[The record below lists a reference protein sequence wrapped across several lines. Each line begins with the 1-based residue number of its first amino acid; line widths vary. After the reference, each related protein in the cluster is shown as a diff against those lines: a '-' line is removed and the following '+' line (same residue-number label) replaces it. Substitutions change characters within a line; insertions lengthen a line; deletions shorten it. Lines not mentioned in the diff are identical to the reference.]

1 MIILTGGAGFIG
13 SVFLKKL
20 NQENV
25 RDIIIVDNI
34 ATSDK
39 WKNLL
44 NKNFVKY
51 ISKKQFFENLENKQ
65 YYNQIDAIFH
75 FGACSSTTELDFDY
89 LIENNLNFSIKLCEI
104 ALEYNIPFHYASS
117 AATYGLGEN
126 GFSDKFIDNLS
137 PLNRYGYSKHLF
149 DRWIIDNNYLDKVTG
164 YKFFNVFGPNEY
176 HKGNMASMIYKSY
189 NQILENGVV
198 RLFKSNVPQFS
209 DGGQIRDFIYVKD
222 VVNVMYDFYMSNI
235 KGIYNLGTGVGKT
248 WLDLV
253 NAVFNAMDK
262 SPNIE
267 FINMPDEISKQYQN
281 YTVADMSK
289 FIKLSNYN
297 FLTLEDAINDYVR
310 NHLVKDWQYI

>member
-13 SVFLKKL
+13 SVFLEKL
-20 NQENV
+20 NQENLKE
-25 RDIIIVDNI
+25 IIVVDNI
-34 ATSDK
+34 SASEK
-39 WKNLL
+39 WKNLI
-44 NKNFVKY
+44 NKNFIKY
-51 ISKKQFFENLENKQ
+51 INKDEFFNEFESSN

-75 FGACSSTTELDFDY
+75 FGACSSTTEKNVDY
-89 LIENNLNFSIKLCEI
+89 LIHNNLNYSIKLCEY

-117 AATYGLGEN
+117 AATYGLGN
-126 GFSDKFIDNLS
+126 DGFSDKFLDNLK
-137 PLNRYGYSKHLF
+137 PLNPYGYSKYLF
-149 DRWIIDNNYLDKVTG
+149 DRWIIDNNYLEKVTG

-189 NQILENGVV
+189 NQILENGGV

-222 VVNVMYDFYMSNI
+222 IVNVIYDFYISNI
-235 KGIYNLGTGVGKT
+235 KGIFNLGTGEGKT
-248 WLDLV
+248 WIDLA
-253 NAVFNAMDK
+253 NAVFNSIDK

-267 FINMPDEISKQYQN
+267 FIDMPKEISKQYQN

-289 FIKLSNYN
+289 FMKVSNYK
-297 FLTLEDAINDYVR
+297 FMTLEDAITDYIK